1 MKLFSKLSA
10 VGAVLALS
18 TAFASATTYQFGSYG
33 TASGNF
39 GNQNSAMVFLPGI
52 SQTGPFVPVGNSTVN
67 IPATAPWSPALTGTS
82 SWISYGDTSPGQV
95 PFAPNGEYFFST
107 TFTLDAQA
115 TSFTINLLADD
126 TVTVYLDINGLL
138 QNRIALRSIGPNVTC
153 QTDLPNCTTVLT
165 VDATPA
171 QLALLTAGPH
181 ILFFDVSQTN
191 SQAMGLDWTAT
202 ATTGSPVPEPGTL
215 MLLGTGLIG
224 SAGTLMRRMR
234 ASR

>member
-10 VGAVLALS
+10 IGAVLVLS

-52 SQTGPFVPVGNSTVN
+52 SQTGPFVPATNTTVN
-67 IPATAPWSPALTGTS
+67 IPATAPWSSALTGTS
-82 SWISYGDTSPGQV
+82 SWISYGDTSPGGSA
-95 PFAPNGEYFFST
+95 PMAPNGEYFFST
-107 TFTLDAQA
+107 TFSLDAQA

-126 TVTVYLDINGLL
+126 TVTVWLDL
-138 QNRIALRSIGPNVTC
+138 QSTGNRVALRNTGPNVTC
-153 QTDLPNCTTVLT
+153 QNGVPNCTTVFT
-165 VDATPA
+165 VTDGPA
-171 QLALLTAGPH
+171 LALLTAGTH
-181 ILFFDVSQTN
+181 SLIFDVSQTN
-191 SQAMGLDWTAT
+191 LQAMGLDWTGT
-202 ATTGSPVPEPGTL
+202 VTTGSPVPEPGTL